1 MSEPFSPV
9 AVEDAIRTAATRI
22 AKGVGVWKTA
32 LEAFLTADREYD
44 RAFAQAYMVHEGAAH
59 EKRYAAEL
67 GTNREREHRDTCEVA
82 YKYADRQLKAIE
94 SELMAMQTISKSVRQ
109 AYSAAGVG
117 ER

>member
-1 MSEPFSPV
+1 MTEPFSPV

-22 AKGVGVWKTA
+22 AKGVGVWKAA
-32 LEAFLTADREYD
+32 LEESLAADREYD
-44 RAFAQAYMVHEGAAH
+44 RAFAQAYMAHDAAAH

-67 GTNREREHRDTCEVA
+67 ETHREREYRDTCHVA

-94 SELMAMQTISKSVRQ
+94 SELMALQTISKSIRQ
-109 AYSAAGVG
+109 AYNAAGV

>member
-59 EKRYAAEL
+59 EK
-67 GTNREREHRDTCEVA
+67 N
-82 YKYADRQLKAIE
+82 
-94 SELMAMQTISKSVRQ
+94 AMRRSWGPIGSGSTATPARSPTSMRT
-109 AYSAAGVG
+109 AS
-117 ER
+117 